1 MYKRKKSVTED
12 APLSLVP
19 QLLTIDQVAAI
30 LNVGR
35 STVYDLINEE
45 GLPWVPLRGGKRVA
59 SPSLQWWIGQRE
71 CSTLDYVNNYL
82 KEKTAVVGENI
93 PVSVETHKK
102 RKASKK
108 SG

>member
-1 MYKRKKSVTED
+1 MYKRKKPLTED

-19 QLLTIDQVAAI
+19 QLLTIDQVAAL

-59 SPSLQWWIGQRE
+59 SPSLQWWIEQRE
-71 CSTLDYVNNYL
+71 CSTLDYVSNYL
-82 KEKTAVVGENI
+82 HKKAAMVGENT

-102 RKASKK
+102 RGVSKK
-108 SG
+108 SV